1 MNKIFKVLWNRSR
14 GVRVVT
20 NETKTACG
28 KGRQEA
34 TVATDV
40 RPSSIDAVTLLF
52 AIGLLGTGLTV
63 PAIAATEISRPAG
76 WNQTTITANG
86 NRYDI
91 HTEKFVNNNKTGI
104 NRFDKF
110 SLDAGNIANLHL
122 NNASGTISADRLLN
136 FVNQQIKVDGTV
148 NAVKDGKIGG
158 DLIFVS
164 PQGMAVGST
173 GVINAGSFTA
183 VAPTQDEYKTWT
195 GALGNSVL
203 ETDLFTDSYWSNLQ
217 SGDVP
222 LNPDAVITVAGSI
235 NAGNRI
241 ALSAAKIELKE
252 NALVKTGVDN
262 FSQLVNIENAD
273 GSVSVSAGLL
283 EKDLTFNVDPKSG
296 DIVLVARADEK
307 ASGNTSSGS
316 GDLAPVHAVISVG
329 QKAKIE
335 AAGNVKVLAEAGNTT
350 YDFVNKTWVAKEGQ
364 GSTKVSASVT
374 IDGTIAAGKDI
385 DVQANAY
392 NMIDHSSLFTIKAL
406 GEQFLGSVLG
416 PFVGHAVEYV
426 DMGASASLTVNEHA
440 LLTAQKNLSL
450 TAKTDLE
457 LAIGDSTAW
466 KNYSNLLPEA
476 KSLPIAAIAVA
487 KADASSTLTIKGTA
501 RAGSDLSIKANTDFK
516 ADVSTT
522 ATMQGTS
529 NPQASF
535 VYADFDS
542 RSTLTVNRSAEIGAL
557 ENQTVLGKKSLE
569 SKTTNKVK
577 TSAETYVTAAGN
589 IGLAVNYTDFSSD
602 SILTLKSGLN
612 GTANSLTINAENLTE
627 TLTASS
633 KTDVGDTGLMMK
645 LQAKISDVAFNKIA
659 QFAGKH
665 GASVDGTVTD
675 SSFNGGGA
683 ITVVTNRQS
692 SKALVDPGQ
701 DEKFNASKDISI
713 ASAATLK
720 DHRYEAATTSSI
732 DEEQGNQ
739 QTNKQGAL
747 AIVVATSGSSDAA
760 ASELTIAD
768 NAAIESVDGKLE
780 LSSTVLIEQNRRDH
794 LIEEIEARWKQLTG
808 YFVETDLKPKL
819 AEFEDQKNKMVTAF
833 KAVTSGQ
840 NSTDNFKQLLSAM
853 VEFGKLVVDTFGV
866 AGSAVSPVIAGAK
879 ETAFS
884 ILHIVNPAGWANMYV
899 SAAGTSKDSKH
910 SSLSVSGAIG
920 VLNQSSSN
928 TLKIGTKT
936 SLVSGGNL
944 SITADSKNAM
954 LL

>member
-52 AIGLLGTGLTV
+52 AIGLLGTGLSV

-183 VAPTQDEYKTWT
+183 VAPTQDEYETWT

-203 ETDLFTDSYWSNLQ
+203 ETDLFNDSYWSNLQ

-222 LNPDAVITVAGSI
+222 LNPNAVITVAGSI

-241 ALSAAKIELKE
+241 ALSATKIELKE

-273 GSVSVSAGLL
+273 GSVSVSADLL

-316 GDLAPVHAVISVG
+316 GELAPVHAVISVG
-329 QKAKIE
+329 QKAKID

-374 IDGTIAAGKDI
+374 IDGTISVGKDI

-416 PFVGHAVEYV
+416 PFGGIRRHGCKFVAHGKRTRAAHSSE
-426 DMGASASLTVNEHA
+426 
-440 LLTAQKNLSL
+440 
-450 TAKTDLE
+450 
-457 LAIGDSTAW
+457 
-466 KNYSNLLPEA
+466 
-476 KSLPIAAIAVA
+476 KSLADRQDGSGTCHRRLDGLEELFQLAA
-487 KADASSTLTIKGTA
+487 
-501 RAGSDLSIKANTDFK
+501 
-516 ADVSTT
+516 
-522 ATMQGTS
+522 
-529 NPQASF
+529 
-535 VYADFDS
+535 
-542 RSTLTVNRSAEIGAL
+542 RSQV
-557 ENQTVLGKKSLE
+557 
-569 SKTTNKVK
+569 
-577 TSAETYVTAAGN
+577 
-589 IGLAVNYTDFSSD
+589 
-602 SILTLKSGLN
+602 
-612 GTANSLTINAENLTE
+612 
-627 TLTASS
+627 
-633 KTDVGDTGLMMK
+633 
-645 LQAKISDVAFNKIA
+645 
-659 QFAGKH
+659 
-665 GASVDGTVTD
+665 
-675 SSFNGGGA
+675 
-683 ITVVTNRQS
+683 
-692 SKALVDPGQ
+692 
-701 DEKFNASKDISI
+701 
-713 ASAATLK
+713 
-720 DHRYEAATTSSI
+720 
-732 DEEQGNQ
+732 
-739 QTNKQGAL
+739 
-747 AIVVATSGSSDAA
+747 
-760 ASELTIAD
+760 
-768 NAAIESVDGKLE
+768 
-780 LSSTVLIEQNRRDH
+780 
-794 LIEEIEARWKQLTG
+794 
-808 YFVETDLKPKL
+808 
-819 AEFEDQKNKMVTAF
+819 
-833 KAVTSGQ
+833 
-840 NSTDNFKQLLSAM
+840 
-853 VEFGKLVVDTFGV
+853 
-866 AGSAVSPVIAGAK
+866 
-879 ETAFS
+879 
-884 ILHIVNPAGWANMYV
+884 
-899 SAAGTSKDSKH
+899 
-910 SSLSVSGAIG
+910 
-920 VLNQSSSN
+920 
-928 TLKIGTKT
+928 
-936 SLVSGGNL
+936 
-944 SITADSKNAM
+944 TADSGDRRRQG
-954 LL
+954 